1 MLPQVL
7 NLKRVLIGFFGWLFW
22 VYWEEAVIGIGH
34 TETRM
39 NHPTNLNRQSAVFLR
54 SAASPQSEY
63 CAKQRNLLSG
73 NETFF
78 KRI

>member
-34 TETRM
+34 TETRLI
-39 NHPTNLNRQSAVFLR
+39 HPTNLNHQSAAFSGQRL
-54 SAASPQSEY
+54 PQSEY

-73 NETFF
+73 IEAFF
-78 KRI
+78 